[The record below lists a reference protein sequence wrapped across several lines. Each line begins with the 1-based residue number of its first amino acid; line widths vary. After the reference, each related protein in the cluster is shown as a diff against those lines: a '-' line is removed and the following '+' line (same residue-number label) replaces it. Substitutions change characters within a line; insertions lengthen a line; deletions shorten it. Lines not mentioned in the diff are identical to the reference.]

1 MSSARLEL
9 DHVLLAVEDLEA
21 AGREMEARYGLASI
35 EGGRHPGWG
44 TANRIVPLGETYL
57 ELITVVDEAEAARS
71 AFGSWVADALPA
83 DVRPLGWAARTDDLD
98 AVAGRLG
105 LALSAKSRPTSSG
118 QLLEWRIAGIDEAVA
133 EPSLPILIE
142 WGAGTPVP
150 GRSPITHP
158 AGGAEI
164 TKLQLTGDEQ
174 RIAGWLHSHDLP
186 IEVRPGTPALASVT
200 LKTSADEFVI
210 SR

>member
-1 MSSARLEL
+1 MSQEGLEL
-9 DHVLLAVEDLEA
+9 DHVLLAVADLEA
-21 AGREMEARYGLASI
+21 AGREIEARYGLTSI

-57 ELITVVDEAEAARS
+57 ELITVVDEAEAAQS
-71 AFGSWVADALPA
+71 AFGRWVADALPA
-83 DVRPLGWAARTDDLD
+83 DTRPLGWAVRTDALD
-98 AVAGRLG
+98 AVALRLG
-105 LALSAKSRPTSSG
+105 LAVSANSRATPSG
-118 QLLEWRIAGIDEAVA
+118 QLLRWRVAGIEEAAA

-142 WGAGTPVP
+142 WGPGTPVP

-174 RIAGWLHSHDLP
+174 RIAASIDTDDLP

-200 LKTSADEFVI
+200 LRTQADEFVI